1 MEQTLNRA
9 LATSLKTDSPTHL
22 LRAKI
27 AESRTTLLGDD
38 VFDSVT
44 AEYYGTYLKIPFSRE
59 PDEYKQSIPSAFKVY
74 SHIAEDGSPLP
85 PDDDITDAN
94 SLGSIIELCLPQPID
109 QTQQPTKLGRR
120 PQVID
125 NPFSAA
131 LCIIK
136 HEQRNASWLDD
147 VALGAVHT
155 GPGVIN
161 GKHSVALADVKRL
174 LLMPELSVATAA
186 HCLFNHDRQPM
197 STRQLQRVVE
207 AARVALGGIAL
218 YLERNPEILR
228 AIDTTVDFNEYWG
241 ANDQQPIPA
250 SVSEHTMRQEALA
263 LVDLGT
269 PIKVVARTLELSKN
283 TVKKWHNQ
291 RLTTDLCKGSI
302 ISH

>member
-9 LATSLKTDSPTHL
+9 LATSLKTDSSTHL
-22 LRAKI
+22 LRAKV

-44 AEYYGTYLKIPFSRE
+44 AEYYGTYIKIPYS
-59 PDEYKQSIPSAFKVY
+59 PDPTEYTRSTPTAETVHW
-74 SHIAEDGSPLP
+74 HIAKDGSPVP
-85 PDDDITDAN
+85 PHEDITDV
-94 SLGSIIELCLPQPID
+94 SCLGSVIELTPPQPID
-109 QTQQPTKLGRR
+109 RAQQSTRLGRR
-120 PQVID
+120 PQSID
-125 NPFSAA
+125 NPFGAA
-131 LCIIK
+131 LCIIR

-147 VALGAVHT
+147 IALGAVHT

-161 GKHSVALADVKRL
+161 GKYSVALADVKKL

-186 HCLFNHDRQPM
+186 DCLLNHDRQPM
-197 STRQLQRVVE
+197 STRQLQRVVK

-241 ANDQQPIPA
+241 ANDQQTIPA
-250 SVSEHTMRQEALA
+250 WVSGHTMRQEALA
-263 LVDLGT
+263 LVDSGT
-269 PIKVVARTLELSKN
+269 PIKVIARTLGLSKN

-291 RLTTDLCKGSI
+291 QLTTDPCKGSI